1 MPYQSLQLS
10 RRTSYPNTPSHYDFV
25 PSQLCFMPTYSK
37 IEEDAKL
44 CFRINFVD
52 DTNLSIYC
60 VTWEH
65 NILQCALFWAEP
77 WELQPYLG
85 TKPVH
90 RISKSQTT
98 WREIF
103 QIFVLWCL
111 VFGKLK
117 KNHRD
122 VIFCF
127 VHIKTG
133 AFHLFRYISCRGSEW
148 ITFSKISASTWT
160 SAHGHS
166 GKCSFVNRLLSPIR
180 CSQRSLLMYVA
191 RR

>member
-122 VIFCF
+122 VISALYILKLVCF
-127 VHIKTG
+127 TCSG
-133 AFHLFRYISCRGSEW
+133 
-148 ITFSKISASTWT
+148 T
-160 SAHGHS
+160 SAAEAVNGSRFPRYQLPPGPQHMATPGSVHS
-166 GKCSFVNRLLSPIR
+166 STDSSHP
-180 CSQRSLLMYVA
+180 SVA
-191 RR
+191 HSAHY